1 MLTGN
6 LKMESWFSTG
16 IPVVQTGCILVV
28 LTTSNRV
35 VTAAKAPT
43 SAPAIALA
51 RKTFISVGAPPMV
64 VVPVQVMLV
73 LGMSSSVVPAWSALL
88 CAMLCAMLCAIL
100 CAMLC
105 AMLCTGSGVGWL
117 RDDSYAAV
125 VRKIMFLIFRP

>member
-51 RKTFISVGAPPMV
+51 RKTCISVGAPPMV

-73 LGMSSSVVPAWSALL
+73 LGMSSSVVPAWSLCYCVPCCVPYCVPYCVPCCVLEAGLVGSGMTRTPPL
-88 CAMLCAMLCAIL
+88 CARSC
-100 CAMLC
+100 
-105 AMLCTGSGVGWL
+105 
-117 RDDSYAAV
+117 
-125 VRKIMFLIFRP
+125 P